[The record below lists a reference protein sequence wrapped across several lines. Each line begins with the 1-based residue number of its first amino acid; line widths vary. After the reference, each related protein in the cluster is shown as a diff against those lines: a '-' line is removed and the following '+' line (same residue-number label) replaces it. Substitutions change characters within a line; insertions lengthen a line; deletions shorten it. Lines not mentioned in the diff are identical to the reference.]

1 MRTID
6 KEELKQL
13 YDRDYPLW
21 VEKNLELLK
30 EGAYKLVDW
39 ENLLEKIEDMGRSD
53 LKECISHLAVI
64 LEHIYK
70 WDNFRE
76 LAGGETAGKSWM
88 RSIRNSRRELELLFD
103 YYASLKSKLSLELDK
118 AWKMAVKNLQIWLED
133 NGYNPEDFNIPNSL
147 SPYTYQDAVG
157 RDLR

>member
-39 ENLLEKIEDMGRSD
+39 ENLLEEIEDMGRRH
-53 LKECISHLAVI
+53 LETCISHLAVI
-64 LEHIYK
+64 LEYMYK

-76 LAGGETAGKSWM
+76 LAGGEKAGKSWI
-88 RSIRNSRRELELLFD
+88 RSIRNGRREIELLFD
-103 YYASLKSKLSLELDK
+103 YYPSLKSKLPLELGK
-118 AWKMAVKNLQIWLED
+118 AWKMVVKNLQIWLED
-133 NGYNPEDFNIPNSL
+133 SGYKPEDFNISNI